1 MKKIA
6 AALMVTA
13 FAFCVGTAFAKTEK
27 CTVIDVV
34 VEGDK
39 GKEKAKVT
47 MECGKDAELKK
58 DDKVKVK
65 KEKKK
70 AVEGC

>member
-1 MKKIA
+1 MKKIT

-13 FAFCVGTAFAKTEK
+13 FAFCVGAAFAGTEK
-27 CTVIDVV
+27 CTVDS

-39 GKEKAKVT
+39 VT
-47 MECGKDAELKK
+47 ITCKDTELKAG
-58 DDKVKVK
+58 DNVKVK
-65 KEKKK
+65 KQKKK

>member
-1 MKKIA
+1 MKKVL

-27 CTVIDVV
+27 CKITTVD
-34 VEGDK
+34 GDT
-39 GKEKAKVT
+39 VT
-47 MECGKDAELKK
+47 MTCKDNELKV
-58 DDKVKVK
+58 DDTVKVK

-70 AVEGC
+70 VVEGC

>member
-1 MKKIA
+1 MKKVL

-27 CTVIDVV
+27 CTVNT
-34 VEGDK
+34 VEGDT
-39 GKEKAKVT
+39 VT
-47 MECGKDAELKK
+47 ITCKDTELKV

-65 KEKKK
+65 VQKKK
-70 AVEGC
+70 VVEGC

>member
-1 MKKIA
+1 MKKVF

-13 FAFCVGTAFAKTEK
+13 FAFCVGTAFAATEK
-27 CTVIDVV
+27 CTVTAVD
-34 VEGDK
+34 GD
-39 GKEKAKVT
+39 AVT
-47 MECGKDAELKK
+47 MTCKETKLKV

-70 AVEGC
+70 VVEGC